1 MQVLQAYP
9 PIERQYYCE
18 ILAGYETQSNSAR
31 DRETLRQRE
40 KRKESARIFIPE
52 CTNPKRREAC
62 LQDPE
67 RFMRTY
73 LPRKFRQQFAKVH
86 QKLIA
91 EIWERATTGG
101 RKAMAAPRGRGK
113 STIVKGMNVALVC
126 AEKVR
131 FIVPICATTK
141 LAGRLY
147 HDFQY
152 EIGHNDLLLEDFPE
166 ICWPVRALDGAPQR
180 ASRQHI
186 DGRKT
191 HIYWSTTD
199 FLRLARVPG
208 DANEYLKSL
217 GNEWSPYGGVKMTFC
232 GLDAA
237 FRGLNIDDDRPDYL
251 IIDDPETRE
260 SAKSEE
266 QISNRIET
274 IERDVEGLEGQEK
287 TIAMVMITTIQNN
300 YSLSAQ
306 FTDKDIRP
314 SWGGE
319 RFGWVV
325 KWPTREDMWEEYV
338 ALRRQGQSDGDRH
351 GQKAIDYYIANREA
365 MDEGV
370 ELLADTFKQTVK
382 LDGTQL
388 VFSAIQEVYNK
399 ISDTSRDSFF
409 TEYQNDPPEAEK
421 IDSIDLTAGHVAG
434 CKSGYARGVKPE
446 WVQYV
451 VRGIDMGK
459 TVCWWVDIGFALDGT
474 GCVIDYG
481 RFETFGLT
489 AKSSDDVI
497 ELAMINA
504 LTNFV
509 GGHETSY
516 EIDYALIDSGYKP
529 EAVYEACR
537 RLEGNYYPLKGPSV
551 TTGTYRQPTADPA
564 KHRLFFECH
573 CSLDSDRDGR
583 EVWLFHPNTEY
594 WKNWLQERFVADPWV
609 GQTRTRGSMAIY
621 DPMDIK
627 EHSQFS
633 RSIVS
638 ERLEHQPVPHK
649 GFKKVWNVI
658 DRHNNHWLDSA
669 GYACAAASCLG
680 VRLVEADQPVVS
692 TERKVRPRVV
702 NRFANQYGRA
712 RYKG

>member
-1 MQVLQAYP
+1 VDP
-9 PIERQYYCE
+9 
-18 ILAGYETQSNSAR
+18 AR
-31 DRETLRQRE
+31 IHQITGRETNRDKDALRKRE
-40 KRKESARIFIPE
+40 ERSESARIFIPE
-52 CTNPKRREAC
+52 CVNPKRREAC

-73 LPRKFRQQFAKVH
+73 LPRKFRQPFAKVH
-86 QKLIA
+86 RKLIA
-91 EIWERATTGG
+91 EIWDRATTGG
-101 RKAMAAPRGRGK
+101 RKAMAAPRSRGK

-126 AEKVR
+126 AERVR

-147 HDFQY
+147 RDFQY

-180 ASRQHI
+180 APRQHI

-191 HIYWSTTD
+191 NIYWSTTD
-199 FLRLARVPG
+199 FLRLAKVPG

-266 QISNRIET
+266 QVKNRIET

-314 SWGGE
+314 SWDGE

-325 KWPTREDMWEEYV
+325 KWPAREDMWEEYV
-338 ALRRQGQSDGDRH
+338 SLRRQGQVSGDRH
-351 GQKAIDYYIANREA
+351 GQKATDYYLANRSA

-370 ELLADTFKQTVK
+370 ELLADTFKQTVTI
-382 LDGTQL
+382 DNTQL

-421 IDSIDLTAGHVAG
+421 IDSIDLTAAHVAG
-434 CKSGYARGVKPE
+434 CKSGYARGVKPD

-451 VRGIDMGK
+451 TRGIDMGK
-459 TVCWWVDIGFALDGT
+459 TVCWWVDLGFSSDGT

-481 RFETFGLT
+481 KFETFGLT

-509 GGHETSY
+509 GGNDINY
-516 EIDYALIDSGYKP
+516 EIDYALVDSGYKP
-529 EAVYEACR
+529 ESVYEGCR
-537 RLEGNYYPLKGPSV
+537 RIEDNYFPVKGPD
-551 TTGTYRQPTADPA
+551 GNYRQPKPDPERH
-564 KHRLFFECH
+564 KLFFECH
-573 CSLDSDRDGR
+573 CSIVRDRNNKDI
-583 EVWLFHPNTEY
+583 WLFHPNTEY
-594 WKNWLQERFVADPWV
+594 WKNWLQERFVLDPWT

-621 DPMDIK
+621 DSVSVK

-638 ERLEHQPVPHK
+638 ERLEHQPLPHK

-658 DRHNNHWLDSA
+658 DRNNNHWLDAA
-669 GYACAAASCLG
+669 GYACAAASMLG
-680 VRLVEADQPVVS
+680 VTLIEAESVQIVEVKEPTTKPLTDP
-692 TERKVRPRVV
+692 
-702 NRFANQYGRA
+702 YGRPFVA
-712 RYKG
+712 MNRK